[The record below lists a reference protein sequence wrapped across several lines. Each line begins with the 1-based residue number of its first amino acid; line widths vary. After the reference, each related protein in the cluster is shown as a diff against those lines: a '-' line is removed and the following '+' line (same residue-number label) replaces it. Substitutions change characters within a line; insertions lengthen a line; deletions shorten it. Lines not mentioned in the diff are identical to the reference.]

1 MIMTHFASNL
11 QPTAS
16 NNAKRSASNNA
27 KRSPP
32 TSNQRVIWLSHP
44 LSPDTPAYGG
54 GEGMRIEP
62 ITRIAAGHTA
72 NTSRLILPNHLGTHV
87 DAPRHFFDSGP
98 SLTDY
103 PPEFWVF
110 ENPLLVDV
118 PGDDGYLI
126 GPKDVEKSLT
136 SETDLLLLKTGYERY
151 RGESRYWEHNPG
163 LAPELGIW
171 LRDHFPKLRV
181 IGMDVIS
188 VTSWHHR
195 EEGRAAHRAL
205 LDPNGRNRP
214 VLPVEDMALA
224 HMDEPLG
231 KVIIGPLSVCELDA
245 GLCTAIGI
253 MVY

>member
-11 QPTAS
+11 QPT
-16 NNAKRSASNNA
+16 ASNNA

-103 PPEFWVF
+103 PPEFWIF
-110 ENPLLVDV
+110 ETPLLIDV

-126 GPKDVEKSLT
+126 GPKDVERNLT
-136 SETDLLLLKTGYERY
+136 LETDLLLLRTGYERY

-188 VTSWHHR
+188 VTSRHHR

-205 LDPNGRNRP
+205 LDPNGHNQP

-224 HMDEPLG
+224 KAGRRLE
-231 KVIIGPLSVCELDA
+231 KVIISPLMVLQENG
-245 GLCTAIGI
+245 GLCTVFGY
-253 MVY
+253 VG